1 MSNESNE
8 RQRGSAASQTGTAQQ
23 VTKATVGEGQLTA
36 AEGKVIW
43 KLQDFVRRY
52 GAFLALAVLIVISAM
67 LSPGFLKS
75 KNLLVLSRQ
84 ASMLGIVA
92 VGQTFVI
99 LTGGIDLSVAS
110 VMALVSVVAANMMAG
125 QDTRVLP
132 ISLLCLALASL
143 IGLIN
148 GIGVAKLKIAPFI
161 MTLGM
166 ILIVQGGRFVYTGGA
181 PKGSIPPALRFWG
194 RGMIGPIPAAV
205 IVLTVI
211 TVIASIGL
219 RKTTFGRQ
227 IYAVG
232 GNAQVARLSGVNVDR
247 VIIAAYVLCGFL
259 AGVAGLV
266 LTGYIGL
273 ADNWLGRGY
282 ELDAIAAVVIG
293 GTSLEG
299 GRGSVLGT
307 IAGVLIIAILFNIV
321 LRLLLPEETQRI
333 IKGLVI
339 LGAVAL
345 YAASRRE

>member
-1 MSNESNE
+1 MNDEK
-8 RQRGSAASQTGTAQQ
+8 QKGSAASQTGTAQQ
-23 VTKATVGEGQLTA
+23 VTRTTKGGKLEA
-36 AEGKVIW
+36 AERKVTW
-43 KLQDFVRRY
+43 KLQGFVRRF
-52 GAFLALAVLIVISAM
+52 GIFLALALLIIISAI

-75 KNLLVLSRQ
+75 NNLLILSRQ

-110 VMALVSVVAANMMAG
+110 VMAAVSVVTANMMEG

-132 ISLLCLALASL
+132 ISLLCLAIALL
-143 IGLIN
+143 VGLIN
-148 GIGVAKLKIAPFI
+148 GVMITKLKIAPFI

-166 ILIVQGGRFVYTGGA
+166 ILIVQGGRFLYTGGA
-181 PKGSIPPALRFWG
+181 PKGSIPPAVRFWG
-194 RGMIGPIPAAV
+194 RGLIGPIPTSV

-211 TVIASIGL
+211 SVIAFIVL
-219 RKTTFGRQ
+219 RETTFGRQ

-232 GNAQVARLSGVNVDR
+232 GNAEVARLSGVNVDR
-247 VIIAAYVLCGFL
+247 VTTAAYVICSFL

-266 LTGYIGL
+266 LTGYIGH

-282 ELDAIAAVVIG
+282 DLDSIAAVVVG
-293 GTSLEG
+293 GASLEG
-299 GRGSVLGT
+299 GRGSVVRT

-321 LRLLLPEETQRI
+321 LRLVLPEETQRI
-333 IKGLVI
+333 VKGVAI

-345 YAASRRE
+345 YAATRRQ